1 MSVSKSARG
10 LLAIGLTIVVIAVLG
25 LVAVAPLLEAHRL
38 SGKIEEAR
46 STLRLL
52 RDRTKNEASLREDN
66 ENLISSGQAANLLV
80 EGETT
85 GIAGA
90 NLQKI
95 MNDVV
100 VDNGAKALS
109 LQILRPV
116 EDKELVRIGMSLSL
130 EASIDSLRA
139 ITHAI
144 ESGSP
149 LIFIENIAVKGS
161 DSDFAA
167 PDPHFIGP
175 LDVTLQVAAFTAK
188 TGPVE

>member
-1 MSVSKSARG
+1 MNVTSSIKG
-10 LLAIGLTIVVIAVLG
+10 LLAVGLTVVVMALMG
-25 LVAVAPLLEAHRL
+25 LLAAAPLIASHRL
-38 SGKIEEAR
+38 TEQIEASR
-46 STLRLL
+46 DTLRSLL
-52 RDRTKNEASLREDN
+52 SRTQNAASLREDN

-80 EGETT
+80 EGETI

-100 VDNGAKALS
+100 VDNGGKALS

-116 EDKELVRIGMSLSL
+116 EDKELVRIGMSLSI

-139 ITHAI
+139 IAHAI

-161 DSDFAA
+161 DAEFAA

-175 LDVTLQVAAFTAK
+175 LDVTLQVAAYTAK